1 MENRKQAILRAVV
14 HEFTTNAVPVGSQA
28 LQSRY
33 FVNLSSATIRSELA
47 ELADLGYLAQP
58 HTSAG
63 RVPTDSGYRYFV
75 DFLMDLEPIPDRV
88 QTYIRDELKAAPG
101 DVEGMVERVA
111 MTVAAVTQNASVA
124 SAPQGTLA
132 RIKHLD
138 LVSLEPKEVL
148 LILLLEGNL
157 LRQQVVNTSEP
168 ATQADLTRLTAQ
180 FNASLSGRASDEARR
195 HYDGAPLGLEKELL
209 GRVIAV
215 LDMYEKGTENLVVH
229 DGVRNLLRQPEFAE
243 SSRVHQVLEVL
254 EETRYLTVLLRQL
267 IGESDLQIVIGSEN
281 TSSQL
286 QGCAV
291 VLTTYGPSDRLK
303 GVLGVIGPTRM
314 AYSQTVARLQAVC
327 VVAICAPRHPR
338 ATTARGPRAVCARS
352 GARPRLDIPRLEKS
366 SGNLHKSRPCDV
378 LAVGLAFDEAAVQ
391 DAHQTIGQS
400 AQSLMVGLAAGA
412 QDVVSMPCA
421 FGASERGER
430 PLIAGVGEPAVPGNP
445 GEYDLASAR
454 GPRDRRGTRIALA
467 SLRMQKSG
475 PVVTELGHSPGAED
489 NTESRQT
496 EVDLGVRVR
505 LKTRSQ
511 LLLEGCNLQVELFD
525 DSHGGGDA
533 VTIGFGE

>member
-14 HEFTTNAVPVGSQA
+14 HEFTTSAVPVGSQA

-33 FVNLSSATIRSELA
+33 FVNLSSATIRNELA
-47 ELADLGYLAQP
+47 ELADLGYLTQP

-88 QTYIRDELKAAPG
+88 TAFINDELRGAPG
-101 DVEGMVERVA
+101 DVQGLVERIA

-132 RIKHLD
+132 QIKHVD

-157 LRQQVVNTSEP
+157 LRQQVVNT
-168 ATQADLTRLTAQ
+168 TQGASQAQLTRLASKL
-180 FNASLSGRASDEARR
+180 NASLAGKASDEARR
-195 HYDGAPLGLEKELL
+195 HYEAAPLGLEKELL

-215 LDMYEKGTENLVVH
+215 LDLYEKGSESLVVH

-243 SSRVHQVLEVL
+243 ASRVHQVLEVL

-281 TSSQL
+281 ISSQL

-291 VLTTYGPSDRLK
+291 VLTTYGPTERLK

-314 AYSQTVARLQAVC
+314 AYSQTVARLQAV
-327 VVAICAPRHPR
+327 
-338 ATTARGPRAVCARS
+338 ARG
-352 GARPRLDIPRLEKS
+352 
-366 SGNLHKSRPCDV
+366 
-378 LAVGLAFDEAAVQ
+378 
-391 DAHQTIGQS
+391 
-400 AQSLMVGLAAGA
+400 
-412 QDVVSMPCA
+412 
-421 FGASERGER
+421 AS
-430 PLIAGVGEPAVPGNP
+430 
-445 GEYDLASAR
+445 
-454 GPRDRRGTRIALA
+454 DRMA
-467 SLRMQKSG
+467 
-475 PVVTELGHSPGAED
+475 ELG
-489 NTESRQT
+489 
-496 EVDLGVRVR
+496 V
-505 LKTRSQ
+505 
-511 LLLEGCNLQVELFD
+511 
-525 DSHGGGDA
+525 
-533 VTIGFGE
+533 

>member
-14 HEFTTNAVPVGSQA
+14 QEFTTSAVPVGSHA

-75 DFLMDLEPIPDRV
+75 DFLMNLEPIPDKV
-88 QTYIRDELKAAPG
+88 KAYIDTELQAAPG

-124 SAPQGTLA
+124 SAPQGSLA
-132 RIKHLD
+132 RIKHVD
-138 LVSLEPKEVL
+138 LVSLEPREVL

-157 LRQQVVNTSEP
+157 LRQQVVATTEA
-168 ATQADLTRLTAQ
+168 ATQADLTALAAGL
-180 FNASLSGRASDEARR
+180 NEAMAGRASDEARR
-195 HYDGAPLGLEKELL
+195 RYEGAPLGIEKELL

-215 LDMYEKGTENLVVH
+215 LDLYEKGAENLVVH

-267 IGESDLQIVIGSEN
+267 IGDSDLQIVIGSEN

-291 VLTTYGPSDRLK
+291 VLTTYGPTDRLK
-303 GVLGVIGPTRM
+303 GVVGVIGPTRM
-314 AYSQTVARLQAVC
+314 AYSQTVARLQAV
-327 VVAICAPRHPR
+327 ARR
-338 ATTARGPRAVCARS
+338 AS
-352 GARPRLDIPRLEKS
+352 
-366 SGNLHKSRPCDV
+366 
-378 LAVGLAFDEAAVQ
+378 
-391 DAHQTIGQS
+391 
-400 AQSLMVGLAAGA
+400 
-412 QDVVSMPCA
+412 
-421 FGASERGER
+421 
-430 PLIAGVGEPAVPGNP
+430 
-445 GEYDLASAR
+445 
-454 GPRDRRGTRIALA
+454 DRMA
-467 SLRMQKSG
+467 
-475 PVVTELGHSPGAED
+475 ELG
-489 NTESRQT
+489 
-496 EVDLGVRVR
+496 V
-505 LKTRSQ
+505 
-511 LLLEGCNLQVELFD
+511 
-525 DSHGGGDA
+525 
-533 VTIGFGE
+533 